1 MIYNWLKDA
10 VRQKNNLPL
19 KKNEIWRLSI
29 IMLSDDEKV
38 KITIKELRKF
48 KGFENISD
56 SECEEIIE
64 SLLKLSVIVYNL
76 K

>member
-1 MIYNWLKDA
+1 
-10 VRQKNNLPL
+10 
-19 KKNEIWRLSI
+19 
-29 IMLSDDEKV
+29 MLSDDEKV

>member
-1 MIYNWLKDA
+1 MRYGDWVK
-10 VRQKNNLPL
+10 
-19 KKNEIWRLSI
+19 
-29 IMLSDDEKV
+29 IMLSDNEKI

-56 SECEEIIE
+56 SECEEIID
-64 SLLKLSVIVYNL
+64 SLLKLSIIVYNL

>member
-1 MIYNWLKDA
+1 M
-10 VRQKNNLPL
+10 RQKNNLPL

>member
-1 MIYNWLKDA
+1 
-10 VRQKNNLPL
+10 
-19 KKNEIWRLSI
+19 
-29 IMLSDDEKV
+29 MLSDDEKV

-64 SLLKLSVIVYNL
+64 CLLKLSVIVYNL
-76 K
+76 